1 MDNMNINR
9 YNYQEFFLLYTDNE
23 LKTDERK
30 TVEDF
35 VQQNPDLERELLML
49 QRSILKP
56 DSEVIFENKELLLQF
71 NNTAS
76 FIHPGNFD
84 EFAVGYADN
93 ELSDA
98 DKNYLEDFICNNPDF
113 QREFDLIQSLK
124 LSADEAIVFPD
135 KELLY
140 RYEKER
146 KPVIFPW
153 WRMAA
158 AAIILLSAG
167 LLWLNK
173 RPASLVSPDLAQTTK
188 SVHSKSSDTIKKSGN
203 EKDHNLNSQT
213 NALVTAL
220 NKSESIV
227 IPDKKSSHINQK
239 KTLEVK
245 TSARQATSPEQNDG
259 NQVRENTKN
268 FVAGTDKQ
276 ESPKSAQISNKL
288 QAAPNTTSED
298 IVSRDGLMAKN
309 NKKIVEQPVIKINAL
324 NKNDYTIVTTVADV
338 ESDENV
344 LLTSLDKKNR
354 LRGIIRKASRF
365 IDKNTALR
373 TPKKSGILIGNIEIS
388 FK

>member
-1 MDNMNINR
+1 MDNMKINR

-30 TVEDF
+30 IVEIF
-35 VQQNPDLERELLML
+35 VQQNPDLEKELMML

-56 DSEVIFENKELLLQF
+56 DSEVVFENKELLLQF
-71 NNTAS
+71 DNTAS

-98 DKNYLEDFICNNPDF
+98 DKNYLEDFICDNPDF

-124 LSADEAIVFPD
+124 LSADDTIVFPD

-140 RYEKER
+140 RNNKER
-146 KPVIFPW
+146 KPVIIQW

-173 RPASLVSPDLAQTTK
+173 RPASLVSLYLAQTTK
-188 SVHSKSSDTIKKSGN
+188 PVHSRNSDTIKKSGK
-203 EKDHNLNSQT
+203 EKDRKLDSQT
-213 NALVTAL
+213 DALVAAL

-227 IPDKKSSHINQK
+227 IRNKKSSHIDKK

-245 TSARQATSPEQNDG
+245 TSTRQATDPEQNDG
-259 NQVRENTKN
+259 NQARENTKN

-276 ESPKSAQISNKL
+276 GSPRSAQISNKL
-288 QAAPNTTSED
+288 QAAPNTRSED
-298 IVSRDGLMAKN
+298 IVSRGGLMAKN

-338 ESDENV
+338 ESDEHV
-344 LLTSLDKKNR
+344 LLTSLDKKNP
-354 LRGIIRKASRF
+354 LRGILRKASRF

-373 TPKKSGILIGNIEIS
+373 TPKKSSLYIGNIEIA
-388 FK
+388 FQ

>member
-30 TVEDF
+30 IVEDF
-35 VQQNPDLERELLML
+35 VQQNPDLEKELQML

-56 DSEVIFENKELLLQF
+56 DSEVVFKNKELLLPF

-124 LSADEAIVFPD
+124 LSADEAIVFPG

-153 WRMAA
+153 RRMAA

-188 SVHSKSSDTIKKSGN
+188 SVHSKGSDTIKKSGN

-227 IPDKKSSHINQK
+227 IPDKKSSHINKK

-245 TSARQATSPEQNDG
+245 TSARQATSPKQNDG
-259 NQVRENTKN
+259 NQVRENTN
-268 FVAGTDKQ
+268 NLVAGTDKQ
-276 ESPKSAQISNKL
+276 ESPKSAKISNKL
-288 QAAPNTTSED
+288 QAALNTTSED
-298 IVSRDGLMAKN
+298 IVLRDGLMAKN
-309 NKKIVEQPVIKINAL
+309 NKKIVEQPVIKINVL

-365 IDKNTALR
+365 IDKNTVLR
-373 TPKKSGILIGNIEIS
+373 TPKKSGILIGNIEIA
-388 FK
+388 FQ